1 MIDQSQ
7 SRFPGPNWLN
17 TQSIFGPVLIFSKR
31 KLSSWVSAFSRM
43 HLDCLLILSL
53 QLHQKKLIKRLWFIK
68 RLFRLL
74 CQSFCSAEMHPVQI
88 NLFDSINIS
97 VWLMKEWIWF
107 HVVISRL
114 WGQYSLWGLGVTG
127 ALFDHQA
134 LSARP
139 WSRETRSIVLRFIL
153 SHPNTPIVFR
163 SLPAG
168 LTQDTF
174 HVIYNNLWCL
184 RVILTII
191 ACPAVF
197 IMDQFSWS
205 LWSDSPFLLGIV
217 CWSWVLFTIA

>member
-53 QLHQKKLIKRLWFIK
+53 QLHQKKLIKKLWFIK

-74 CQSFCSAEMHPVQI
+74 CQSFCSTEMHPVQI

-97 VWLMKEWIWF
+97 VWLMLEWIWF

-114 WGQYSLWGLGVTG
+114 WGQYSLWGLEWQGLVWSPG
-127 ALFDHQA
+127 QGPVRHRALFMW
-134 LSARP
+134 L
-139 WSRETRSIVLRFIL
+139 IL
-153 SHPNTPIVFR
+153 SQSNTPIVFS

-191 ACPAVF
+191 RIHYGPVLLKL
-197 IMDQFSWS
+197 S
-205 LWSDSPFLLGIV
+205 LWSESPFLLGIV
-217 CWSWVLFTIA
+217 CWGWVLFTIA

>member
-127 ALFDHQA
+127 PCLITGLWVPGLGPVRHRA
-134 LSARP
+134 LSRLHLVT
-139 WSRETRSIVLRFIL
+139 SQH
-153 SHPNTPIVFR
+153 SHCLPLTPSGTHSGHFPR
-163 SLPAG
+163 HL
-168 LTQDTF
+168 Q
-174 HVIYNNLWCL
+174 
-184 RVILTII
+184 
-191 ACPAVF
+191 
-197 IMDQFSWS
+197 
-205 LWSDSPFLLGIV
+205 
-217 CWSWVLFTIA
+217 